1 MVFLAKNANICYH
14 QLTEVV
20 DMEKK
25 SFNNHGIVLITLI
38 IWIIIIGAIVIYGPR
53 IYNWYVEQD
62 EIKIIK
68 SNVESVENEIKSLLI
83 DKHPVLIWNDIDNII
98 KSLSIQN
105 PITREAQIKNGWSRP
120 GDVVVHF
127 DGIGTFT
134 IDGIGQG
141 GEPLNLNIV
150 IKK

>member
-1 MVFLAKNANICYH
+1 MFL
-14 QLTEVV
+14 
-20 DMEKK
+20 
-25 SFNNHGIVLITLI
+25 FNKRGVVLITLI
-38 IWIIIIGAIVIYGPR
+38 IWIIIIGTIVIYGPR

-98 KSLSIQN
+98 NSLSIQN
-105 PITREAQIKNGWSRP
+105 PITRETQIKNGWNRP

-127 DGIGTFT
+127 DGIDTFT

>member
-1 MVFLAKNANICYH
+1 
-14 QLTEVV
+14 
-20 DMEKK
+20 MEKK

-38 IWIIIIGAIVIYGPR
+38 IWIIIIGAIVLCGPR
-53 IYNWYVEQD
+53 IYNWYIEQG
-62 EIKIIK
+62 EIRIIK

-105 PITREAQIKNGWSRP
+105 PVTKEAQIKNGWSSP
-120 GDVVVHF
+120 GDVVVYF
-127 DGIGTFT
+127 DCIDTFTLDGIGRS
-134 IDGIGQG
+134 